1 MLPPDVEALIRA
13 ALAEDVG
20 SGDITTQA
28 VYHGN
33 ERSVADVVAKQ
44 EGVIAGL
51 EVAKAICSM
60 ADGGIRFRSIFRD
73 GDPVGR
79 GDIVL
84 SVEGSSATLL
94 TTERTL
100 LNFLQRMSGIATK
113 TRAYVD
119 AVAHTKATILDTRK
133 TLPGHRTLDKW
144 AVRLGGGRNHRSG
157 LFDMYLIK
165 ENHISVAGG
174 LTAAVRAC
182 ANHRS
187 SAESTA
193 RIEVETGT
201 LDQVAE
207 AMALPEVDVI
217 MLDNMSVSV
226 MRQAVSMIGGLKQ
239 TEASGNVSLRTV
251 AGIAETGVDLISV
264 GSLTHS
270 VQALDLSMLFR

>member
-84 SVEGSSATLL
+84 SVEGSSAALL